1 MVYKLFTEEIR
12 VLDTAGG
19 VLKEL
24 LVMEC
29 LTLFSSTIS
38 RNASAVKQSL
48 FFFFIS
54 FFFPSVDK
62 SGNNSLATMFKSL
75 HCLHVDSYSWLY
87 TDDLVRLYQWFDEH
101 CYGWPRQSHHELDY
115 VNYDQLSFCLFT
127 MDCWHNFVLII
138 LLAPYIWLAQS
149 DMIYKYGIISC
160 WYTKINGLVPYT
172 MGWDWYMA
180 KTLIRTIHVGT

>member
-75 HCLHVDSYSWLY
+75 HCLHVDSYS
-87 TDDLVRLYQWFDEH
+87 
-101 CYGWPRQSHHELDY
+101 
-115 VNYDQLSFCLFT
+115 
-127 MDCWHNFVLII
+127 
-138 LLAPYIWLAQS
+138 
-149 DMIYKYGIISC
+149 
-160 WYTKINGLVPYT
+160 
-172 MGWDWYMA
+172 
-180 KTLIRTIHVGT
+180 